1 MAQETKSKSIP
12 NPAPAPPGWPV
23 SMQSAAMYGV
33 SGEIVKTIGPH
44 TEADPAG
51 LVLQNLAAFGN
62 VIGNDP
68 HFIVEADRHAL
79 NVFVAE
85 VGPSGKGRKGVGW
98 GHIAGLYKRI
108 DPNWVEDR
116 IQTGLRTGEGLV
128 RAVCDESS
136 GEPGVLD
143 KRLLALESEMAAM
156 LRVMAR
162 HGNSLSTTL
171 RQAWDGGPLRV
182 STRRAPLRATQ
193 PHISIIA
200 QTTLEDV
207 SRYLDRNDIFNGFS
221 NRFCWACVR
230 RPKLLPEGGKVPE
243 SDFEAL
249 VTRLKS
255 AVEFA
260 RTVGEIKLSERSREL
275 WGKEYPILTADVP
288 GMVGAATS
296 RAEAQVRRIA
306 AIYAVMDERD
316 VVRTQHLYA
325 ALAVWRFC
333 SNSAAYIF
341 GGRSTVK
348 LDDRLRQLLQRA
360 KDGLTR
366 TEISDAL
373 NHHHTADA
381 IGSALER
388 LREKGIAEPRKHA
401 TKGRAA
407 ERWVAVSKKDA

>member
-1 MAQETKSKSIP
+1 MSDKA
-12 NPAPAPPGWPV
+12 
-23 SMQSAAMYGV
+23 MQGI
-33 SGEIVKTIGPH
+33 SGDIVRAIGPH

-62 VIGNDP
+62 VIGNEP
-68 HFIVEADRHAL
+68 YFIVEADRHEL
-79 NVFVAE
+79 NLFIAE
-85 VGPSGKGRKGVGW
+85 VGTSGKGRKGVGW

-108 DPNWVEDR
+108 DQDWVEDR
-116 IQTGLRTGEGLV
+116 IQPGLRTGEGLV

-143 KRLLALESEMAAM
+143 KRLLALESEMAAI

-182 STRRAPLRATQ
+182 STRRTPLKATR

-221 NRFCWACVR
+221 NRFCWGCVR
-230 RPKLLPEGGKVPE
+230 RPKLLPEGSQVPE
-243 SDFEAL
+243 SEFEAL
-249 VTRLKS
+249 VSRLKR

-260 RTVGEIKLSERSREL
+260 RTVREIRLSERSREL
-275 WGKEYPILTADVP
+275 WCEEYPKLTADVA
-288 GMVGAATS
+288 GMLGAATS

-306 AIYAVMDERD
+306 AIYALMDESD
-316 VVRTQHLYA
+316 EVLIQHLRA

-333 SNSAAYIF
+333 FDSAAYIF
-341 GGRSTVK
+341 GGRSTIK
-348 LDDRLRQLLQRA
+348 LDDRLRRILQGS

-366 TEISDAL
+366 TEISAAL
-373 NHHHTADA
+373 HHHHTAEA
-381 IGSALER
+381 ISAALER
-388 LREKGIAEPRKHA
+388 LREKKTAVSQKQS
-401 TKGRAA
+401 TKGRTA